1 MKRKD
6 NSGYTS
12 IYRIDAFSNAPEFDN
27 RFERKKEKRK
37 QKKTWNHEPY
47 IAKGTGISSKICSCE
62 PGTVQ
67 NVPRQDVDSSRKQL
81 FLQQKA
87 ITK

>member
-12 IYRIDAFSNAPEFDN
+12 IYRIDAFSNAPESDN

-37 QKKTWNHEPY
+37 QKQTWNHEPY
-47 IAKGTGISSKICSCE
+47 IARKALGSALKSAAANQALFKTFQDKTLARLESNFSSNKK
-62 PGTVQ
+62 P
-67 NVPRQDVDSSRKQL
+67 
-81 FLQQKA
+81 
-87 ITK
+87 